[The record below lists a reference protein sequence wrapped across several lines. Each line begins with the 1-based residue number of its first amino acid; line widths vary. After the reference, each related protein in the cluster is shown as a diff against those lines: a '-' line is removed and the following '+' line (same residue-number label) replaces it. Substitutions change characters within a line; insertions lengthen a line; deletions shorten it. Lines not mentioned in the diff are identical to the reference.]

1 MQNPTPAPATAPV
14 PAQPSLPVPV
24 VPATPQESPF
34 NTQGPTRPINQQEI
48 NIIRSQRS
56 EMSDQLQSAQNRRER
71 VLNEL
76 RTAPAGTEQ
85 GLQQQYQVLSDRIV
99 AIENDIEASGR
110 VLRTGQVPA
119 GMVLVPPRGSLS
131 ASSGTDDAERGAAM
145 VAMILIPIGAVYMW
159 RAFRRKRR
167 GGRRQAELTA
177 EHDSRFERLEQAVD
191 AIALEIE
198 RVGESQRY
206 QAKLLTEANMMPAM
220 GGGGGGGQ
228 KVGEPVRA
236 REYDR

>member
-1 MQNPTPAPATAPV
+1 MQNPAPPPPLPTPAPATVITPV
-14 PAQPSLPVPV
+14 PGQPSLFEINP
-24 VPATPQESPF
+24 
-34 NTQGPTRPINQQEI
+34 QGPTRPLTQQEV

-76 RTAPAGTEQ
+76 RNAPAGTEA

-99 AIENDIEASGR
+99 AIETDIEASGR

-119 GMVLVPPRGSLS
+119 QLVLVPPRGSI
-131 ASSGTDDAERGAAM
+131 SSGNRTDDVERMGALGAT
-145 VAMILIPIGAVYMW
+145 ILIPIAAIYMW
-159 RAFRRKRR
+159 RSFRRRRR
-167 GGRRQAELTA
+167 GARREVEISA

-198 RVGESQRY
+198 RVGEAQRY
-206 QAKLLTEANMMPAM
+206 QSKLLTEANMMPAM
-220 GGGGGGGQ
+220 GVSQ
-228 KVGEPVRA
+228 KVGEQVRA
-236 REYDR
+236 RDFDR

>member
-1 MQNPTPAPATAPV
+1 MQTPAPTPPIPTPAPATGITPV
-14 PAQPSLPVPV
+14 PGQPSLFEINP
-24 VPATPQESPF
+24 
-34 NTQGPTRPINQQEI
+34 QGPTRPLTQQEI
-48 NIIRSQRS
+48 NIIRNQRS

-76 RTAPAGTEQ
+76 RNAPPGTEA

-99 AIENDIEASGR
+99 AIENDVEASGR

-119 GMVLVPPRGSLS
+119 QLVLVPPRGSLS
-131 ASSGTDDAERGAAM
+131 SGNRTDDVERLGAM
-145 VAMILIPIGAVYMW
+145 GAMILMPIAAIYMW
-159 RAFRRKRR
+159 RAFRRRRR
-167 GGRRQAELTA
+167 GGRREVEASA

-198 RVGESQRY
+198 RVGEAQRY

-220 GGGGGGGQ
+220 AQ
-228 KVGEPVRA
+228 KAGEPIRA
-236 REYDR
+236 REFDR